1 MAAWYSAS
9 DTTPSSSAPPFPPF
23 PFPFPFPFALDLV
36 VVDPGVDPGARAG
49 SPAGLGLSA
58 LAAADTDSPT
68 SRMSR
73 ARDISL
79 AMLSCCVRRRRT
91 MFSSAAFFIA
101 GDLIPTPPA
110 TDRPPGLAIVGDL
123 IPPASSLDV
132 FVAPVSL
139 SRADGDG
146 IDVDTAD
153 VKAATSLSSML
164 LR

>member
-1 MAAWYSAS
+1 
-9 DTTPSSSAPPFPPF
+9 
-23 PFPFPFPFALDLV
+23 
-36 VVDPGVDPGARAG
+36 
-49 SPAGLGLSA
+49 
-58 LAAADTDSPT
+58 
-68 SRMSR
+68 
-73 ARDISL
+73 
-79 AMLSCCVRRRRT
+79 
-91 MFSSAAFFIA
+91 
-101 GDLIPTPPA
+101 LIPTPAP

-123 IPPASSLDV
+123 IPPASSFDG

>member
-1 MAAWYSAS
+1 M
-9 DTTPSSSAPPFPPF
+9 
-23 PFPFPFPFALDLV
+23 
-36 VVDPGVDPGARAG
+36 
-49 SPAGLGLSA
+49 
-58 LAAADTDSPT
+58 AAADTDSPT

-123 IPPASSLDV
+123 IPPASSFDG

>member
-1 MAAWYSAS
+1 M
-9 DTTPSSSAPPFPPF
+9 
-23 PFPFPFPFALDLV
+23 
-36 VVDPGVDPGARAG
+36 
-49 SPAGLGLSA
+49 
-58 LAAADTDSPT
+58 AAADTDSPT

-79 AMLSCCVRRRRT
+79 AMLSCCVRLRRT

-101 GDLIPTPPA
+101 GDLIPPAPA

-123 IPPASSLDV
+123 IPPASSFDG
-132 FVAPVSL
+132 FVAPGP

>member
-1 MAAWYSAS
+1 M
-9 DTTPSSSAPPFPPF
+9 
-23 PFPFPFPFALDLV
+23 
-36 VVDPGVDPGARAG
+36 
-49 SPAGLGLSA
+49 SA

-101 GDLIPTPPA
+101 GDLIPPAPA

-123 IPPASSLDV
+123 IPPASSFDG